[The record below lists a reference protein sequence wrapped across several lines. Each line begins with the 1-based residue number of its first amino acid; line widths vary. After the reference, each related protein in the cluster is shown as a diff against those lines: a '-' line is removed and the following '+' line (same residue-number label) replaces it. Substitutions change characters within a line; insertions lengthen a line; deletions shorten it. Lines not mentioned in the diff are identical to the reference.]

1 MTTLK
6 LHDDV
11 YNLNEYVAG
20 QYGELIVPDWGSR
33 TGSNYESLWAVW
45 SLVEGKYHN
54 LYLMIDDLNTNER
67 SISSGVIKSISVTE
81 NIGPQNDDDDYERT
95 LFTGNELNIKLE
107 DVFESFD
114 LESGSVNYESFI
126 AGLYGS
132 ALQFEGS
139 YQSDTLQ
146 GSPEDD
152 TIAAGGGDDI
162 IYGDGG
168 NDILYGGDGND
179 DLSAGAGDDEV
190 YGEAGDDIIRLSGS
204 GAQLFDGGSGND
216 TYIVDLGEW
225 DPGYVMEINLAN
237 ERHGI
242 YQEIHEGSDT
252 VRNIENVTIT
262 SVVDHVIVGDEND
275 NILIS
280 DTGNDTITG
289 GDGDDTLTG
298 GAGDDML
305 DGGDGDDIINDGK
318 GTDFVDGGA
327 GIDTLQRNL
336 SDDYQ
341 DYAFV
346 PIFDLDLGKLYTEE
360 YPDDFDTLISIENL
374 QVEGNFH
381 HTLIGDAAN
390 NSLIAGPG
398 DDTLKGGAGND
409 TLTGGPGNDNIYGGL
424 GNDTLTGGTGAD
436 TFHIYYGDG
445 NNTITDWNDDQDE
458 IIVYDSDG
466 LSVDSPE
473 YKITYNSVND
483 VVYTLADGT
492 SLTLKDTKV
501 PLANDGALSFVNSGT
516 STAPVMD
523 FYLDSSKDPGD
534 AGVTSI
540 DVVLKF
546 DPTHASFTSF
556 SFDSGFLGAANEAS
570 AADGTIT
577 FGAIA
582 LTPVSTDKP
591 LFTMTMEDLDSTNDF
606 AVTVSDLNV
615 DGSDLEGSVL
625 VVGSPPNHTITTSV
639 VTRDGSEM
647 AAVEVYVVNKDGSRG
662 GSFETNSDGTAS
674 GVVSSETASKMMASL
689 DYSGSTKAI
698 SSQDALDA
706 LKLSVGMTTAAGTKT
721 AFDFISADFNQDG
734 KVSAQDALSIL
745 KYSVGLTTPEQAKWV
760 FIDKYGDYSD
770 ISRTNINYHEG
781 DYILDISADT
791 TVSLTGIL
799 IGDVNDSY
807 SGLIT

>member
-95 LFTGNELNIKLE
+95 LFTGSELNIKLE

-152 TIAAGGGDDI
+152 TITAGDGDDI

-179 DLSAGAGDDEV
+179 DLSAGAGDDKV

-216 TYIVDLGEW
+216 TYIVDLGDW

-262 SVVDHVIVGDEND
+262 SAVDHVIVGDEND

-289 GDGDDTLTG
+289 GDGNDTLTG
-298 GAGDDML
+298 GAGDDTL

-341 DYAFV
+341 DYAFA

-398 DDTLKGGAGND
+398 NDTLIGDAGND
-409 TLTGGPGNDNIYGGL
+409 TLNGGAGVDVLRAGPGD
-424 GNDTLTGGTGAD
+424 DTLTGGEGAD
-436 TFHIYYGDG
+436 TFQIYYGDG
-445 NNTITDWNDDQDE
+445 ANTITDWNGDE
-458 IIVYDSDG
+458 DEVIVYDLNG
-466 LSVDSPE
+466 LEIDNAE
-473 YKITYNSVND
+473 YKISYNNLNEVI
-483 VVYTLADGT
+483 YTLADGT
-492 SLTLKDTKV
+492 SLTFKNLTV
-501 PLANDGALSFVNSGT
+501 PLSDDGAVYVVNSGT
-516 STAPVMD
+516 STTPILD
-523 FYLDSSKDPGD
+523 FYLEKTLDPGD
-534 AGVTSI
+534 QGVTSL
-540 DVVLKF
+540 DVVLNF
-546 DPTHASFTSF
+546 NSNHASFTSF
-556 SFDSGFLGAANEAS
+556 SYNGGFLGAANEAS
-570 AADGTIT
+570 ATEGTIT

-582 LTPVSTDKP
+582 LTPISTDEP
-591 LFTMTMEDLDSTNDF
+591 LFTMTMEDLNITADF
-606 AVTVSDLNV
+606 AITISDLNV

-625 VVGSPPNHTITTSV
+625 LIGPPPSYTVLTSV

-760 FIDKYGDYSD
+760 FVDKYGDYSD
-770 ISRTNINYHEG
+770 ISRTNINYYEG
-781 DYILDISADT
+781 DYILDISADA